1 MLNTIIALKLSICLF
16 ILKSIQMLIFCRELK
31 NVVLK
36 FKSAIFKKINIYRE
50 YLKISM
56 T

>member
-16 ILKSIQMLIFCRELK
+16 ILKSILKSNFCRELK

-36 FKSAIFKKINIYRE
+36 FKSTILY
-50 YLKISM
+50 YLKNKYL
-56 T
+56 